1 MKYLQV
7 LNAAVLITGAVM
19 AINLGV
25 VCLLYGVHL
34 ESEPKLGADLPGL
47 YALTGLFTSL
57 GLAGAAA
64 FLGHRRQWPAR
75 WLLQALPVVPIVGI
89 LAFLVGLRR

>member
-1 MKYLQV
+1 MRYLQI

-19 AINLGV
+19 ALNLAV

-34 ESEPKLGADLPGL
+34 ESEPRLGTDLPRL
-47 YALTGLFTSL
+47 YALTGLFTAL

-64 FLGHRRQWPAR
+64 FLGHRRHWPGP
-75 WLLQALPVVPIVGI
+75 WLLQALPILPVAGI
-89 LAFLVGLRR
+89 MVFLAGLRS